1 MNLKSFALVITAGL
15 LAIPAAAQTTWPA
28 FMPRL
33 QAAVSESPVAAVL
46 PGGGVSVLPDPAL
59 PPERASWHGLW
70 TGWACANRLCD
81 VRMAVEQ
88 VSPTQATLAFAMV
101 SPLDAP
107 LTERATGQF
116 VGDELHVHFG
126 RGARLV
132 LRRRTDGDMEMTYW
146 KSEKLLLYAGVLTQ
160 KMPASAYTRSVER
173 IATPW
178 KEGGVPQTLEMVVYR
193 PHGSGPYPVVVL
205 NHGSTGRGDQAAW
218 FKLTWTSPELAEY
231 FANQGWLVLF
241 PQRRGRGQSDGVYDE
256 GFSADRTQGYS
267 CNAEPALKGFER
279 AVEDLEA
286 VMTHVLQRP
295 DVDAQRMLIGG
306 VSRGGILSVA
316 YAGRHP
322 ERFRGVVNFVG
333 GWVGDAC
340 PEASVINTSLMR
352 QGGRFKQP
360 MVWLYGNRDPYYK
373 LSHSRANHE
382 AFVASGGQGEFLAI
396 EPPPGRNGHMLHNEP
411 TVWRDHM
418 NRYLKGF
425 SAR

>member
-1 MNLKSFALVITAGL
+1 MGYKNFALLVLAGL
-15 LAIPAAAQTTWPA
+15 LAMPAGAQTAWPA

-33 QAAVSESPVAAVL
+33 QAAVSESPVTAVL

-70 TGWACANRLCD
+70 TGWACGNRLCD
-81 VRMAVEQ
+81 VRLAVEQ
-88 VSPTQATLAFAMV
+88 VSQTQATLAFGMV

-107 LTERATGQF
+107 FTERAVGQF
-116 VGDELHVHFG
+116 VGDELQVPFG
-126 RGARLV
+126 SGARLV
-132 LRRRTDGDMEMTYW
+132 LRKRSDGDMELSYW

-160 KMPASAYTRSVER
+160 KLPASAYTRTIER
-173 IATPW
+173 IPTPW

-193 PHGSGPYPVVVL
+193 PHGPGPYPVVVF

-218 FKLTWTSPELAEY
+218 FKLTWTSPELAQY
-231 FANQGWLVLF
+231 FASQGWLVLF
-241 PQRRGRGQSDGVYDE
+241 PQRRGRGQSDGLYDE
-256 GFSADRTQGYS
+256 GFSADRSQGYS
-267 CNAEPALKGFER
+267 CDATPALKGFER
-279 AVEDLEA
+279 AVEDLDA
-286 VMTHVLQRP
+286 VMTHVVQRP
-295 DVDAQRMLIGG
+295 DVDAQRMLMGG

-340 PEASVINTSLMR
+340 PQASVINTALMR

-360 MVWLYGNRDPYYK
+360 MVWLYGDRDPYYK

-382 AFVASGGQGEFLAI
+382 AFTTSGGLGEFLAL

-411 TVWRDHM
+411 TVWSAHM
-418 NRYLKGF
+418 KRYLM
-425 SAR
+425 SLSVR

>member
-1 MNLKSFALVITAGL
+1 MGFKSFALLVVAGL
-15 LAIPAAAQTTWPA
+15 LAMQAGAQTAWPV

-33 QAAVSESPVAAVL
+33 QAAVSESTVTAVL

-59 PPERASWHGLW
+59 PPERSSWHGLW

-81 VRMAVEQ
+81 VRLAVEQ
-88 VSPTQATLAFAMV
+88 VSQTQATLAFAMA
-101 SPLDAP
+101 SPLDAL

-116 VGDELHVHFG
+116 VGDELQVPFG
-126 RGARLV
+126 SGARLV
-132 LRRRTDGDMEMTYW
+132 LRRRPDGDMELTYW
-146 KSEKLLLYAGVLTQ
+146 RSEKLLLYAGVLTQ
-160 KMPASAYTRSVER
+160 KMPESTYTRSVER
-173 IATPW
+173 IPTPW
-178 KEGGVPQTLEMVVYR
+178 NEGGVPQTLEMVVYR
-193 PHGSGPYPVVVL
+193 PHGPGPYPVVVF

-218 FKLTWTSPELAEY
+218 FKLTWTSPELAQY
-231 FANQGWLVLF
+231 FASQGWLVLF
-241 PQRRGRGQSDGVYDE
+241 PQRRGRGQSDGLYDE

-279 AVEDLEA
+279 AVEDLDA

-295 DVDAQRMLIGG
+295 DVDSQRMLIGG

-340 PEASVINTSLMR
+340 PEASVINTALMR
-352 QGGRFKQP
+352 HGGRFKLP
-360 MVWLYGNRDPYYK
+360 MFWMYGDRDPYYK

-382 AFVASGGQGEFLAI
+382 AFITSGGLGEFFAL
-396 EPPPGRNGHMLHNEP
+396 EPPSGRNGHMLHIEP
-411 TVWRDHM
+411 TVWSAHM
-418 NRYLKGF
+418 KRYLRGL
-425 SAR
+425 SGR

>member
-1 MNLKSFALVITAGL
+1 MVFKKFTMAIVAGL
-15 LAIPAAAQTTWPA
+15 SAIHVGAQTAWPA

-33 QAAVSESPVAAVL
+33 EAAASESSVAAVL

-59 PPERASWHGLW
+59 PPQRASWHGLW
-70 TGWACANRLCD
+70 TGWACGNRVCD
-81 VRMAVEQ
+81 VRIAVEQ
-88 VSPTQATLAFAMV
+88 VSQTQATLAFAMV
-101 SPLDAP
+101 SPLDIP
-107 LTERATGQF
+107 LTERAIGQF
-116 VGDELHVHFG
+116 VGDELHVPLG
-126 RGARLV
+126 SGARLV
-132 LRRRTDGDMEMTYW
+132 LRRRADDDMEFSYW
-146 KSEKLLLYAGVLTQ
+146 KPEKKLLSAGVLTQ
-160 KMPASAYTRSVER
+160 KMPASPYTRSVER
-173 IATPW
+173 VPTPW

-193 PHGSGPYPVVVL
+193 PHGPGPYPVVVF
-205 NHGSTGRGDQAAW
+205 NHGSTGKGDQASW
-218 FKLTWTSPELAEY
+218 FKLTWASPEVAQY

-267 CNAEPALKGFER
+267 CDAAPALKGFER
-279 AVEDLEA
+279 AVEDLDA
-286 VMTHVLQRP
+286 VMKHVLQRP
-295 DVDAQRMLIGG
+295 DVDAQRMLMGG

-340 PEASVINTSLMR
+340 PEASVINASLMR

-382 AFVASGGQGEFLAI
+382 AFVASGGQGEFLAL
-396 EPPPGRNGHMLHNEP
+396 EPLQGRNGHMLHNEP

-418 NRYLKGF
+418 NHYLKGL

>member
-1 MNLKSFALVITAGL
+1 MGYKNFALLVLAGL
-15 LAIPAAAQTTWPA
+15 LAMPAGAQTAWPA

-33 QAAVSESPVAAVL
+33 QAAVSESPVTAVL
-46 PGGGVSVLPDPAL
+46 LGGGVSVLPDPAL

-70 TGWACANRLCD
+70 TGWACGNRLCD
-81 VRMAVEQ
+81 VRLAVEQ
-88 VSPTQATLAFAMV
+88 VSQTQATLAFGMV

-107 LTERATGQF
+107 FTERAVGQF
-116 VGDELHVHFG
+116 VGDELQVPFG
-126 RGARLV
+126 SGARLV
-132 LRRRTDGDMEMTYW
+132 LRKRSDGDMELSYW

-160 KMPASAYTRSVER
+160 KMPVSAYTRTIER
-173 IATPW
+173 IPTPW

-193 PHGSGPYPVVVL
+193 PHGPGPYPVVVF

-218 FKLTWTSPELAEY
+218 FKLTWTSPELAQY
-231 FANQGWLVLF
+231 FASQGWLVLF
-241 PQRRGRGQSDGVYDE
+241 PQRRGRGQSDGLYDE
-256 GFSADRTQGYS
+256 GFSADRSQGYS
-267 CNAEPALKGFER
+267 CDATPALKGFER
-279 AVEDLEA
+279 AVEDLDA
-286 VMTHVLQRP
+286 VMTHVVQRP
-295 DVDAQRMLIGG
+295 DVDAQRMLMGG

-340 PEASVINTSLMR
+340 PQASVINTALMR

-360 MVWLYGNRDPYYK
+360 MVWLYGDRDPYYK

-382 AFVASGGQGEFLAI
+382 AFTTSGGLGEFLAF

-411 TVWRDHM
+411 TVWSAHM
-418 NRYLKGF
+418 KRYLMGL
-425 SAR
+425 SVR